1 MRISRDYQEPFVGLY
16 IKISP
21 KTDELVDISEV
32 KGTFTINPPELPLI
46 TVSNSANSTSPNTN
60 ITNYA
65 QSQSSLVPTVG
76 SYQQQ
81 NGDHHQRNIYN
92 NNSNNGHISYNGHQT
107 PNNAVTMQS
116 NGGGLVSFNF
126 FKNSVSKLMD
136 LESYDYYESR
146 CHWPD
151 AASLLELNIKV
162 TKTTCKHI

>member
-21 KTDELVDISEV
+21 KADELVEISEV

-46 TVSNSANSTSPNTN
+46 TVSNSPNPPSNNNVANYT
-60 ITNYA
+60 
-65 QSQSSLVPTVG
+65 QRSQASIVPT
-76 SYQQQ
+76 S
-81 NGDHHQRNIYN
+81 GDHHQRTIYN
-92 NNSNNGHISYNGHQT
+92 NNSNNGHISYNGHQQT
-107 PNNAVTMQS
+107 TNNTVTMQS

-151 AASLLELNIKV
+151 TASLLELNLKV
-162 TKTTCKHI
+162 TKTTCKHILVP